1 MQNPTNDVTQF
12 NAVDQAANPAFFTQ
26 FMNTS
31 HAQQTARVYK
41 QRILEQLA
49 LREGATV
56 LDVGCGAGQ
65 DAQDLAQV
73 VGPGGQVVGIDSS
86 ETMLEEARAH
96 AASLQL
102 PVEYILADAAQLPF
116 ADASFD
122 GCQAARVLGHLQDP
136 GRAISE
142 MVRVVKPGARIVAAD
157 ADFDLIVVDIPDRA
171 LARKITHAT
180 CDYMKHGWLGRQ
192 LPRLFQR
199 AGLEN
204 IRVEGSLMPLDY
216 AFFQLAFHGMLQSV
230 QATGTIS
237 IEELTS
243 FWSALGQ
250 AEQEGHFFAR
260 MGGFVI
266 SGQKPL

>member
-1 MQNPTNDVTQF
+1 MQNPTDDVTQF
-12 NAVDQAANPAFFTQ
+12 NSVDQAANPAFFTQ

-56 LDVGCGAGQ
+56 LDIGCGTGQ
-65 DAQDLAQV
+65 DAQDLAHI
-73 VGPGGQVVGIDSS
+73 VGPRGRVVGIDSS
-86 ETMLEEARAH
+86 ETMLQVAR

-102 PVEYILADAAQLPF
+102 PIEYILADAIDLPF

-122 GCQAARVLGHLQDP
+122 GCQASRVLSHLQDSSI
-136 GRAISE
+136 ALAE
-142 MVRVVKPGARIVAAD
+142 MVRVIRPGARIVVAD
-157 ADFDLIVVDIPDRA
+157 ADFDLIVIDIADRA

-180 CDYMKHGWLGRQ
+180 CDYMKNGWLGRQ
-192 LPRLFQR
+192 LPRLLQQ

-204 IRVEGSLMPLDY
+204 IRVDGSLMPLDY
-216 AFFQLAFHGMLQSV
+216 AFFQLAFNGILQSV
-230 QATGTIS
+230 RATGAVS
-237 IEELTS
+237 EDELIS
-243 FWSALGQ
+243 FWDALKQ

-260 MGGFVI
+260 MGGFVV
-266 SGQKPL
+266 SGRKPL